1 MRITPRQHKEIK
13 TAVVELAGSDVA
25 VRLFGSR
32 MDDGQRGGDID
43 LLVSSV
49 SAVEHPAW
57 LAASITARLQMALG
71 EQRIDVLIEAPNLMH
86 QPIHDIA
93 HQGVLL

>member
-1 MRITPRQHKEIK
+1 MRITPRQHKAVK
-13 TAVVELAGSDVA
+13 TAVLELAGSEVA

-32 MDDGQRGGDID
+32 LDDEQRGGDID

-71 EQRIDVLIEAPNLMH
+71 DQRIDVLIEAPNLMH

>member
-1 MRITPRQHKEIK
+1 MRITPRQHEAIK
-13 TAVVELAGSDVA
+13 TAVVELAGSEVA

-32 MDDGQRGGDID
+32 LDDEQRGGDID

-71 EQRIDVLIEAPNLMH
+71 DQRIDVLIEAPNLMH

-93 HQGVLL
+93 HQGVVL

>member
-1 MRITPRQHKEIK
+1 MRITLRQHKAIK

-32 MDDGQRGGDID
+32 LNDEQRGGDID

-49 SAVEHPAW
+49 QAVEHPAW

-71 EQRIDVLIEAPNLMH
+71 EQRIDVLIDAPNLMH

-93 HQGVLL
+93 RQGVLL

>member
-1 MRITPRQHKEIK
+1 MRITPGQHKAIK

-32 MDDGQRGGDID
+32 LNDEQRGGDID

-49 SAVEHPAW
+49 SPVDHPAW

-71 EQRIDVLIEAPNLMH
+71 DQRIDVLIEAPNLMH